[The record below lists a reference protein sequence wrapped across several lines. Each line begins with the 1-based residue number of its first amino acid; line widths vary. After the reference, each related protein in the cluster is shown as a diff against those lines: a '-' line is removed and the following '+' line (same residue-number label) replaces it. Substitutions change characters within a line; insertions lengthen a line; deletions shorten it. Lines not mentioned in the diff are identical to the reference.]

1 MGFRSLYDL
10 GRHRTAGVA
19 LLFGML
25 AAPLGLAAEPLDKDA
40 CGKLQAEK
48 ASLIVL
54 GVDKEFS
61 KGADWAK
68 ANLPQAELDQLKRY
82 LTIDEQLKF
91 RCGLAMVTLQVPDE
105 PEDGEEDDNASTSH
119 SVPVPHKRDQAAA
132 VKPAAKPAT
141 APAKTQ
147 PAAVK
152 PAAPGK
158 PAPKG
163 AAAKAQS
170 SWNTQTAPLEE
181 VVPEAAS
188 STGAAPKS
196 DRRNSQGD

>member
-1 MGFRSLYDL
+1 
-10 GRHRTAGVA
+10 
-19 LLFGML
+19 ML
-25 AAPLGLAAEPLDKDA
+25 ATPFGLAAEPLDKEA
-40 CGKLQAEK
+40 CGKLQAER

-54 GVDKEFS
+54 GVDKEFA

-82 LTIDEQLKF
+82 LIIDEQLKF
-91 RCGLAMVTLQVPDE
+91 RCGLATVTLQVPDE
-105 PEDGEEDDNASTSH
+105 PEDGEEDDNAPAGH

-132 VKPAAKPAT
+132 VKPGAKPAT

-152 PAAPGK
+152 PGTPAK
-158 PAPKG
+158 TAPKG

-170 SWNTQTAPLEE
+170 SWNTQTAPLEQIA
-181 VVPEAAS
+181 PETA
-188 STGAAPKS
+188 STGAAPKQ

>member
-1 MGFRSLYDL
+1 MGFRSLYDS
-10 GRHRTAGVA
+10 GRHRTAGAA

-25 AAPLGLAAEPLDKDA
+25 AAPLGLAAEPLDKEA
-40 CGKLQAEK
+40 CGKLQAER

-54 GVDKEFS
+54 GVDKEFA

-68 ANLPQAELDQLKRY
+68 ANLPQPELDQLKRY

-105 PEDGEEDDNASTSH
+105 PEDGEEDDNAPAAH
-119 SVPVPHKRDQAAA
+119 SVVPVPHKRDQAAA

-170 SWNTQTAPLEE
+170 SWNTQTAPLEQ
-181 VVPEAAS
+181 VAPETA

>member
-1 MGFRSLYDL
+1 MGFRSLHGL
-10 GRHRTAGVA
+10 GRYRTAGAA

-40 CGKLQAEK
+40 CGKLQAER
-48 ASLIVL
+48 ASLVVL
-54 GVDKEFS
+54 GVDKEFA
-61 KGADWAK
+61 KGADWAR

-105 PEDGEEDDNASTSH
+105 PEDGEEDDNAPAAH
-119 SVPVPHKRDQAAA
+119 PVPVPHKRDQAAA
-132 VKPAAKPAT
+132 VKPGAKPAT
-141 APAKTQ
+141 TPAKTQ

-152 PAAPGK
+152 PAT
-158 PAPKG
+158 PAKTVPKG

-170 SWNTQTAPLEE
+170 SWNTQTAPLEQ
-181 VVPEAAS
+181 VAPEATS

>member
-1 MGFRSLYDL
+1 MGFRSLYDF

-25 AAPLGLAAEPLDKDA
+25 AAPFGLAAEPLDKDA

-132 VKPAAKPAT
+132 TKPAAKPAT
-141 APAKTQ
+141 APTKAQ
-147 PAAVK
+147 PATVK
-152 PAAPGK
+152 PAK
-158 PAPKG
+158 QAPKG
-163 AAAKAQS
+163 AATKAQS
-170 SWNTQTAPLEE
+170 SWNTQTAPLEQ
-181 VVPEAAS
+181 VAPEPA